1 MSRSSHPGQYSL
13 TSFSIKEKM
22 LQKTKPIKETV
33 DELGTRDD
41 SVTLDITLMPYQMQ
55 HSDGAL
61 VEDAATLLC
70 TGSEVCCYSNSV
82 TMVTCIS

>member
-13 TSFSIKEKM
+13 TCFSIKEKM
-22 LQKTKPIKETV
+22 LQKTKSIKETV
-33 DELGTRDD
+33 DELGTGDG
-41 SVTLDITLMPYQMQ
+41 SVAPDIALKPYEIQ
-55 HSDGAL
+55 HSDGIL
-61 VEDAATLLC
+61 VEDASTLLC